1 MLIFSKYS
9 FIFKKGGVN
18 FIYNSRTNSF
28 YKISNEAYRI
38 LNVIRESGQV
48 HGDIDRTFLDTLT
61 DKKIITS
68 PEEDSNYLDCL
79 KLSYLAQAFGNNIL
93 GLTVVP
99 TISCNLRCPYCFE
112 ETKPAGFMDGGIA
125 IRLVDFIKQRALSK
139 KYTINWFGGEPL
151 LGLPAIRQILTLLS
165 KETDYKLVS
174 HSIVTNGTLLNA
186 DALNLFKEF
195 PLDSMQVTFD
205 GDKKSHDSK
214 RYFSPGEGTFDRIVE
229 NLSRFVELFPETH
242 VDLRVNVDNSNKE
255 EYLKVHSYFS
265 DRFKDHPVYVYP
277 GILRANKGCE
287 EETFFSSA
295 DHLEFSRMLWK
306 NRLYD
311 LYPRHCSKGC
321 CATSVSQYVVG
332 PRGELYLC
340 WEHVGKSDKIIG
352 YIDGKRGEGTGIYGT
367 YKLKGHCFEDKKC
380 LECGLL
386 PLCTGGCPDKRITNY
401 LETGCHNLCSIY
413 NENNGAGLEDALYEY
428 YIATQEGD

>member
-1 MLIFSKYS
+1 MK
-9 FIFKKGGVN
+9 
-18 FIYNSRTNSF
+18 
-28 YKISNEAYRI
+28 
-38 LNVIRESGQV
+38 
-48 HGDIDRTFLDTLT
+48 
-61 DKKIITS
+61 
-68 PEEDSNYLDCL
+68 
-79 KLSYLAQAFGNNIL
+79 
-93 GLTVVP
+93 
-99 TISCNLRCPYCFE
+99 CPYCFE
-112 ETKPAGFMDGGIA
+112 ESKPVGSMDKKVA
-125 IRLVDFIKQRALSK
+125 ALLVDFIKMRARSK
-139 KYTINWFGGEPL
+139 KYNITWFGGEPL
-151 LGLPAIRQILTLLS
+151 LGLHAIRYILSLLS
-165 KETDYKLVS
+165 KEEDYEMVS
-174 HSIVTNGTLLNA
+174 HSIVTNGTLLHA

-214 RYFSPGEGTFDRIVE
+214 RYFTSGEGTFDRIVE

-265 DRFKDHPVYVYP
+265 DRFKGHPVYVYP

-287 EETFFSSA
+287 AETFFSSE

-311 LYPRHCSKGC
+311 LYPRQCSKGC

-352 YIDGKRGEGTGIYGT
+352 YIDGKPGEGTGLYGT

-386 PLCTGGCPDKRITNY
+386 PLCTGGCPDKRIANY
-401 LETGCHNLCSIY
+401 FENGSHNLCSIY
-413 NENNGAGLEDALYEY
+413 NENDGAGLEDALYEY
-428 YIATQEGD
+428 YLATHT